1 MFLTSMFIFAEKFDT
16 IFAQFVKGRFIMTIG
31 EKIKSLRKA
40 KNLKQ
45 GDLAR
50 KLKMTSAQLC
60 RIECA
65 KNEPSVKTLSR
76 IAKALSIPLSELVAE
91 KPAATPSPDPCS
103 SDDERL
109 YPTQQSHAADSSTPL
124 IPVRT
129 TIEPSETME
138 SILRLVTKRN
148 SEYDHLEESLGISPA
163 TTLPL
168 CHACSID
175 DRGAEM
181 LAHTVRT
188 SCNVGDTPITDIVG
202 LLESKMVR
210 VIPIKIPFEVES
222 RSFFQSET
230 RTLVIA
236 VNNRLTPERQAYR
249 IAYELGYACL
259 FGSSGFTTVDMRL
272 ELNKFVRRFA
282 AAFLMPEDSLR
293 SLAARLALGPGNWT
307 FNLLLNLKAQYGVAA
322 EKFTHRLEKTGLI
335 SSPLRKKFREE
346 ISRYRE
352 EHDNAEPPPSLKPLT
367 FGAWLS
373 LLKLRASQ

>member
-1 MFLTSMFIFAEKFDT
+1 
-16 IFAQFVKGRFIMTIG
+16 MTIG

-76 IAKALSIPLSELVAE
+76 VAKALGIPLSELIAE
-91 KPAATPSPDPCS
+91 KPTAKLSPEPCS
-103 SDDERL
+103 SDDDHL
-109 YPTQQSHAADSSTPL
+109 YPTQQSRAADSSSPL
-124 IPVRT
+124 TPVRT
-129 TIEPSETME
+129 TMEPSETME
-138 SILRLVTKRN
+138 SILRLVNKRN

-163 TTLPL
+163 TILPL

-175 DRGAEM
+175 DKGAEM
-181 LAHTVRT
+181 LAHTVRM
-188 SCNVGDTPITDIVG
+188 SCNVGDTPLTDIVG

-222 RSFFQSET
+222 RSFFQRET
-230 RTLVIA
+230 RTLIIA
-236 VNNRLTPERQAYR
+236 INNRLTPERQAYR

-259 FGSSGFTTVDMRL
+259 FGSSGFTTVGMRP
-272 ELNKFVRRFA
+272 ELNKFARRFA

-293 SLAARLALGPGNWT
+293 SLAARLALGHGNWT
-307 FNLLLNLKAQYGVAA
+307 FNLLLNLKSQYGVAA
-322 EKFTHRLEKTGLI
+322 EKFAHRLEKTGLMA
-335 SSPLRKKFREE
+335 SPLRKKFREE

-352 EHDNAEPPPSLKPLT
+352 EHGKAEPPPSLKPLA